1 VSAYDNDPRVRPV
14 VDGQYR
20 VTADDLYLVTAWG
33 EGHDERWNVTLSA
46 DARAYDDPAVL
57 ADLLDQG
64 EGSPLLFGTADEAI
78 RSLIGN
84 PR

>member
-1 VSAYDNDPRVRPV
+1 MSAYDNDPRVQSA

-46 DARAYDDPAVL
+46 DARVYDDSAAFAEMLRGPNPA
-57 ADLLDQG
+57 
-64 EGSPLLFGTADEAI
+64 PNLFGTADEAI
-78 RSLIGN
+78 HSLIGD
-84 PR
+84 PA